1 VTEQSQPSRSLGE
14 SDWDDEDLLTIAEA
28 SERLAEE
35 IRRARERG
43 DEQRAQ
49 ELTEAAERIAAA
61 RTNSI

>member
-1 VTEQSQPSRSLGE
+1 MTDSPSEKSLGE

-43 DEQRAQ
+43 DDRRAQ

-61 RTNSI
+61 RNNPV

>member
-1 VTEQSQPSRSLGE
+1 MTDSPSEKSLGA

-43 DEQRAQ
+43 DDQRVQ

-61 RTNSI
+61 RNKSI